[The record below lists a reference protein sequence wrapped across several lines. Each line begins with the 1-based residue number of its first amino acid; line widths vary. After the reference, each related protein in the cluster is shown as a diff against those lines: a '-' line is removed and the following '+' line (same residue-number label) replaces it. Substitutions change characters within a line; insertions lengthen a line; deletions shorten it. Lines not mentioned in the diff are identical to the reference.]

1 MMADALIPAT
11 GEVLIRVRYAETD
24 QMGFLHHA
32 NYLIYFEQARTE
44 LLRDVGL
51 SYKQME
57 DEGFLL
63 ALTKVEVKY
72 RAPARYDDLLR
83 VVTTVVRITPVR
95 LEHKYEVFREA
106 TSIAEG
112 ATTLA
117 CIGRDGKLQALPDWF
132 VRRTAK
138 VG

>member
-1 MMADALIPAT
+1 MDDTPIPAK

-51 SYKQME
+51 SYRQME
-57 DEGFLL
+57 EEGFLL
-63 ALTKVEVKY
+63 ALAKVEVRY

-83 VVTTVVRITPVR
+83 IVTTVVRITPVR
-95 LEHKYEVFREA
+95 LEHKYEVFRDA

-112 ATTLA
+112 TTTLA
-117 CIGRDGKLQALPDWF
+117 CIGRDGKLQALPEWF
-132 VRRTAK
+132 IARTA
-138 VG
+138 GSR